1 MKNISDIIHPHMH
14 EHVGGGKDGPRA
26 NANPN
31 DNGNDGNSMHG
42 IGNNP
47 GKSGTNPNDDGV
59 NGFANQL
66 QDVHGGIGI
75 VNKQA
80 ADSEESVTQGLS
92 DLHNDY
98 DHLHCLPNTSCCS
111 EDFY

>member
-14 EHVGGGKDGPRA
+14 EHVGGGKDGPRF

-31 DNGNDGNSMHG
+31 DDDNNTMHG
-42 IGNNP
+42 IANNP
-47 GKSGTNPNDDGV
+47 GKSGTQPNDDGV

-66 QDVHGGIGI
+66 EDVHGGIGI

-80 ADSEESVTQGLS
+80 AGSIGSSYKGLDELFNS
-92 DLHNDY
+92 HDHVDCFPATTFSDY
-98 DHLHCLPNTSCCS
+98 D
-111 EDFY
+111 FF